1 MLNASQF
8 TKIDHSEPNINRV
21 DFHATD
27 SIDQYQLGE
36 GFAEYLKT
44 QRLYPDEINEWDKAI
59 SKRDK
64 LNPLLQRKVVLA
76 LAEGV
81 LKDDLKTI
89 DEDALT
95 GTCGQL
101 IFHWIRAQFY
111 GNEILYRYPELLTDS
126 SKRQGI
132 DYFEIIGNPHDEST
146 LCFVIWEVKATDSD
160 VSTRTNEIYKMHRRR
175 SLRLLRGL
183 GLQIS
188 LQYPETTVLG
198 RFARQLL

>member
-64 LNPLLQRKVVLA
+64 LNPLFRV
-76 LAEGV
+76 G
-81 LKDDLKTI
+81 
-89 DEDALT
+89 
-95 GTCGQL
+95 
-101 IFHWIRAQFY
+101 
-111 GNEILYRYPELLTDS
+111 
-126 SKRQGI
+126 
-132 DYFEIIGNPHDEST
+132 
-146 LCFVIWEVKATDSD
+146 
-160 VSTRTNEIYKMHRRR
+160 
-175 SLRLLRGL
+175 
-183 GLQIS
+183 
-188 LQYPETTVLG
+188 TVLSDY
-198 RFARQLL
+198 ARGD